1 MKVKKIKSTSNQL
14 ELEVIG
20 EDETLLNPIVQVLM
34 RNKDVAYASII
45 VDHPTSNKR
54 ILYIRMNK
62 GSKLNPFDALKNAVE
77 EVRGELKELREQF
90 ESGKPSIVEDK
101 T

>member
-1 MKVKKIKSTSNQL
+1 MEVKKIKSSSNQL
-14 ELEVIG
+14 ELEVVG

-34 RNKDVAYASII
+34 RYEDVAYASIM

-54 ILYIRMNK
+54 RLYIRMNK
-62 GSKLNPFDALKNAVE
+62 ESTRNPLDVLKQAVE
-77 EVRGELKELREQF
+77 EVRRELNELREQF
-90 ESGKPSIVEDK
+90 EKNKSSAVEDK